1 MGWHGL
7 DVEEM
12 KRRFIVDRLS
22 GEWDDM
28 SSLCDAYGVSRET
41 GYRLMRRFEADGFG
55 CVVARSHAPH
65 VQGRLVGDDVRLALI
80 DCRLDHPT
88 WGPRKLKAYL
98 ARVRPGM
105 AWPAASTIGAI
116 LSARDL
122 VGHRRRR
129 RSALPLSRPFAAV
142 DGANQTW
149 GIDFKGWFRTAD
161 KRRCDPLTITDSHSR
176 YLLCCRICP
185 PTTAGVE
192 AETDRIFKEF
202 GLPDRLRMDNGAPWG
217 SSGAGGL
224 TQLTVKWAKLGIGL
238 EFIKPAS
245 PEQNARHE
253 RMHATLKA
261 DTLRP
266 PAATP
271 KVQQARFDQFRTMF
285 NTERPHE
292 ALGQKPPASCYQR
305 SNRPYPHRIEEPE
318 YQGDGLHVRRVRN
331 TGEIKWNGDL
341 VYVSMALVGEPVAV
355 KETETGDHLVR
366 FLDIPLGII
375 DRKSGKFR
383 KYAPQR
389 PQTGGEKSTIAETN
403 LSTIRSV

>member
-1 MGWHGL
+1 MVWHGL
-7 DVEEM
+7 KVEEM

-28 SSLCDAYGVSRET
+28 SGLCAVYGISRET
-41 GYRLMRRFEADGFG
+41 GYRLMRRFASDGFG
-55 CVVARSHAPH
+55 CVVERSHAPH
-65 VQGRLVGDDVRLALI
+65 VQGRMVEEDVRLALV

-98 ARVRPGM
+98 ERVRPETI
-105 AWPAASTIGAI
+105 WPAASTIGSI
-116 LSARDL
+116 LSARQL

-129 RSALPLSRPFAAV
+129 RSALPLSRPFAAI

-149 GIDFKGWFRTAD
+149 SIDFKGWFRTGD
-161 KRRCDPLTITDSHSR
+161 NRRCDPLTMTDSHSR

-185 PTTAGVE
+185 QTTQAVE
-192 AETDRIFKEF
+192 AETDRIFKQF

-224 TQLTVKWAKLGIGL
+224 THLSVKWAKLGIGL
-238 EFIKPAS
+238 EFITPAS
-245 PEQNARHE
+245 PEQNGRHE

-271 KVQQARFDQFRTMF
+271 KAQQARFDRFRTQF

-292 ALGQKPPASCYQR
+292 ALGQQPPASFYQP

-318 YQGDGLHVRRVRN
+318 YQGVGLQVRRVRHS
-331 TGEIKWNGDL
+331 GEIKWNGDL
-341 VYVSMALVGEPVAV
+341 VYISMALVGEPVGIE
-355 KETETGDHLVR
+355 ETETGDHLVR
-366 FLDIPLGII
+366 FIDIPLGII
-375 DRKSGKFR
+375 ERKTGKFR
-383 KYAPQR
+383 RYQPQR
-389 PQTGGEKSTIAETN
+389 PPDGGDKNAEAEAN